1 MKKHGFVAF
10 ALFLA
15 GCQMTATTD
24 INSIWFRIRPGSQ
37 LILNQPLEIPA
48 GEAHVD
54 LQNGQVAGGVDE
66 YTVNC
71 RIEVENLGPGKV
83 APGTFLIT
91 SASDQSEWIS
101 QPNILRYYK
110 ELRLKSERQPDVRK
124 MVCQDW
130 ADPLLGR
137 PVSVGEIEKAVGAYI
152 TFKFAP

>member
-10 ALFLA
+10 TLFLA

-37 LILNQPLEIPA
+37 LVLNQPLEIPA
-48 GEAHVD
+48 GQAHVD

-71 RIEVENLGPGKV
+71 RFEVENLGPRKV

-91 SASDQSEWIS
+91 SASDQSEWVS
-101 QPNILRYYK
+101 QPNIMRYYK
-110 ELRLKSERQPDVRK
+110 ELRLKSEHQPDVLK
-124 MVCQDW
+124 LVCQDW